1 MPTLLT
7 LPPSRFLFLL
17 VSLDLL
23 AVTLALGTGVVLHED
38 PSAYT
43 REGGPVTW
51 LSFAHLIVTGGL
63 AGIVFRLRTST
74 HDCPPLRDWRD
85 LRRVWLLLA
94 IGFLFLAVDEVARL
108 HEDSFDPLVHRIFGL
123 QETALSSRLDGM
135 ILLGY
140 GALGVMTLYACRRE
154 LAAYREVLPLVTCG
168 VILFVFM
175 VGVDMVTERQDVF
188 RALDVRRWWRWEN
201 LRRLMTGMED
211 ALKICAEAMLLG
223 SMYACAFITAAR
235 RDWQGDPLCERAGRG
250 GRRRS
255 WRPF

>member
-1 MPTLLT
+1 M
-7 LPPSRFLFLL
+7 L

-23 AVTLALGTGVVLHED
+23 AVTLALGMGVVRHGD

-51 LSFAHLIVTGGL
+51 LSFAHLSVTGGL
-63 AGIVFRLRTST
+63 AGIVFRLRT

-85 LRRVWLLLA
+85 LRWVWLLLA

-123 QETALSSRLDGM
+123 QRTALSVRLDGM

-140 GALGVMTLYACRRE
+140 GALGVITLYAYRPE

-175 VGVDMVTERQDVF
+175 VGVDMVTERMDLF
-188 RALDVRRWWRWEN
+188 RALDVRRWWRWEIWQV
-201 LRRLMTGMED
+201 MTGIED
-211 ALKICAEAMLLG
+211 ALKISAEAMLLG

-235 RDWQGDPLCERAGRG
+235 RDW
-250 GRRRS
+250 
-255 WRPF
+255 

>member
-63 AGIVFRLRTST
+63 AGIVFRLRT
-74 HDCPPLRDWRD
+74 HGCAPLRGWRD
-85 LRRVWLLLA
+85 SRRVWLILA

-140 GALGVMTLYACRRE
+140 GALGVMTLYVCRPE
-154 LAAYREVLPLVTCG
+154 LTAYREVLPLVTCG

-175 VGVDMVTERQDVF
+175 AGVDMVMERQDVF
-188 RALDVRRWWRWEN
+188 QALDVGRWWRWGN
-201 LRRLMTGMED
+201 PARLMAGMED

-223 SMYACAFITAAR
+223 SMYACAFITAGR
-235 RDWQGDPLCERAGRG
+235 RDW
-250 GRRRS
+250 
-255 WRPF
+255 